1 MVKRTF
7 EMPVRIGGVLWSK
20 DEPYMEYNVIG
31 YRIGRMM
38 GEDEEDYE
46 EDSPEEEWYMQLF
59 GEGEEQSAPV
69 SYIGEFFFLTQEEAL
84 KARDTERTAEQL

>member
-7 EMPVRIGGVLWSK
+7 EIPVRIGGKLWFK
-20 DEPYMEYNVIG
+20 DSPCEPYHVIG

-46 EDSPEEEWYMQLF
+46 EDYPEEEWYIQLC
-59 GEGEEQSAPV
+59 GNVEEWSTPI
-69 SYIGEFFFLTQEEAL
+69 SDIGESFFLTKEEAI
-84 KARDTERTAEQL
+84 KARSAK

>member
-7 EMPVRIGGVLWSK
+7 EMPVRIGGLLWLK
-20 DEPYMEYNVIG
+20 DRPYEPYHVIG

-46 EDSPEEEWYMQLF
+46 KNHPEEEWYIQLY
-59 GEGEEQSAPV
+59 GEGIEWSSPV
-69 SYIGEFFFLTQEEAL
+69 SNIGEIFFMTQEEAI
-84 KARDTERTAEQL
+84 KARSAKKAVRKI

>member
-7 EMPVRIGGVLWSK
+7 EMPVRIGGMLWSK
-20 DEPYMEYNVIG
+20 YDPYMTYHVIG

-46 EDSPEEEWYMQLF
+46 EDYPEEEWYMQLC
-59 GEGEEQSAPV
+59 GEGEERSTPV
-69 SYIGEFFFLTQEEAL
+69 SYIGEFFFFTQEEAI
-84 KARDTERTAEQL
+84 KARSAK